1 MYKEYPTFYAHEI
14 LEYDR
19 KSRFDDPL
27 LSVEEQLEKHGKILD
42 EYAMRYL
49 GGSIPEANKYKEVG
63 SGETLK
69 SRPEVNKILKRIER
83 PDIKGVLVV
92 DVQRLSRGNL
102 SDAGRLID
110 LFRYSNTY
118 VLTPHKIYD
127 IRDEY
132 DRDAFEREL
141 KRGNEYLEYY
151 KKIQARGKLASVREG
166 NYVGSVA
173 PYGFNRVKKLYPDGK
188 RHYWT
193 LEENKEEAP
202 IVRMIFNWFCNDGL
216 GTSVICRRLEQMG
229 VAAKSGKVKWTTGAI
244 YYMLENVH
252 YNGYVRWNWRKV
264 IKIIKDQ
271 EIKVLRP
278 HAKVGE
284 YLIFKG
290 KHKGLVSEEMFQR
303 AQEIR
308 GNAPKNKIDTSLKNA
323 LSGLIFCGCGHA
335 MTHNSYMCRG
345 EELGPPKLKC
355 TDQIHC
361 KSGSVVYEEIMTR
374 VCGTI
379 REAIEN
385 FEIRVVN
392 NQDDSAKLHK
402 SLIESLE
409 RKLAKLKEQELLQW
423 KAQTDP
429 DPAKRMPAEIFKVL
443 NENLRQEK
451 IDLEEALSEAYEA
464 MPEPIDY
471 REKIVKFTEV
481 LEAVENPD
489 VSVEHKNRYLKD
501 IIERIDYRRD
511 PSIRVSKK
519 NYMELGVDPPG
530 EGATWYRP
538 PFEIEVH
545 LR

>member
-1 MYKEYPTFYAHEI
+1 MYKEYPTFTADEI

-27 LSVEEQLEKHGKILD
+27 LSVEEQLEKHEKILE
-42 EYAMRYL
+42 EYAMAYL
-49 GGSIPEANKYKEVG
+49 GGSIPAGNKYREVG

-173 PYGFNRVKKLYPDGK
+173 PYGFNRVQKPYPDGK

-193 LEENKEEAP
+193 LEERKDEAD
-202 IVRMIFNWFCNDGL
+202 IVRTVFNWFCNDGI
-216 GTSVICRRLEQMG
+216 GVSNICRKLEQLG
-229 VAAKSGKVKWTTGAI
+229 VAAKSGKVRWTTGAI
-244 YYMLENVH
+244 YNMLENVH
-252 YNGYVRWNWRKV
+252 YTGYVRWNWRKV
-264 IKIIKDQ
+264 VKIIQDQ

-290 KHKGLVSEEMFQR
+290 KHKGIVSEELFEK
-303 AQEIR
+303 AKEIR
-308 GNAPKNKIDTSLKNA
+308 GNAPKTKNDTSLKNA
-323 LSGLIFCGCGHA
+323 LSGLIFCECGH
-335 MTHNSYMCRG
+335 TLVHNAYVNKG
-345 EELGPPKLKC
+345 VEFAAPKLKC
-355 TDQIHC
+355 HNQVRC
-361 KSGSVVYEEIMTR
+361 KSGSVEYKEVMER
-374 VCGTI
+374 VCETI

-402 SLIESLE
+402 SLIDSLE
-409 RKLAKLKEQELLQW
+409 RKLSKIKEQELLQW

-429 DPAKRMPAEIFKVL
+429 DPAKRMPAEIFKIL

-451 IDLEEALSEAYEA
+451 VDLEEALSEAYES

-471 REKIVKFTEV
+471 REKVVKFTEV
-481 LEAVENPD
+481 LEAVVDPNVP
-489 VSVEHKNRYLKD
+489 VEHKNRYLKD
-501 IIERIDYRRD
+501 IIERIDYRRG
-511 PSIRVSKK
+511 PSVRIHAK
-519 NYMELGVDPPG
+519 NYKEYGFEKLEKGLI
-530 EGATWYRP
+530 WYAP